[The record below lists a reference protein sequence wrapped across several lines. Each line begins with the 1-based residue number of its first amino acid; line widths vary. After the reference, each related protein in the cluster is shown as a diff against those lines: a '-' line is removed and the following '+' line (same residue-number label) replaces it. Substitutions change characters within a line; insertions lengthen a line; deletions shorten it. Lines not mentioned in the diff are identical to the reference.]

1 MAAPGH
7 PVPVAG
13 YGRRVSPN
21 APVLPPR
28 LVLFDGECGFCDA
41 SVQWLLDH
49 DVHGRLCFSPLQG
62 KTASALRASGA
73 WPEGLDSIVYVEDGE
88 RLSWRSTAAVRIARV
103 LPWPWRILSAL
114 WLVPWPIRELGYRLV
129 AAVRY
134 RIWGRRDACRLP
146 ESTEAGRFLP

>member
-1 MAAPGH
+1 MDAPTTT
-7 PVPVAG
+7 
-13 YGRRVSPN
+13 
-21 APVLPPR
+21 LPPR

-49 DVHGRLCFSPLQG
+49 DPEGRLAFSPLQG
-62 KTASALRASGA
+62 ETAAEIRRRGD
-73 WPEGLDSIVYVEDGE
+73 WPTGLDSIVFVEQGE

-103 LPWPWRILSAL
+103 LPWPWRGLAGL
-114 WLVPWPIRELGYRLV
+114 WMVPWPLRDLGYRLV

-146 ESTEAGRFLP
+146 GPDEAARFLP

>member
-1 MAAPGH
+1 M
-7 PVPVAG
+7 
-13 YGRRVSPN
+13 N
-21 APVLPPR
+21 APAPTLPPR

-49 DVHGRLCFSPLQG
+49 DPEGRICFSPLQG
-62 KTASALRASGA
+62 ETAAAIRARGG

-88 RLSWRSTAAVRIARV
+88 RLSWRSTAAVRIARA
-103 LPWPWRILSAL
+103 LPWPWRVLAGF
-114 WLVPWPIRELGYRLV
+114 WLVPWPLRDLGYRMV

-146 ESTEAGRFLP
+146 APEEAARFLP